1 MKYLIIIPILTTIMM
16 SAQSNSGHDIRLMIS
31 ALIAFFIIG
40 VLIVLE
46 SIIRCYILNRKDDR
60 YHFSEEFDTRV
71 GFILIS
77 VSSIF
82 IAFIC
87 LTISINNLIG

>member
-1 MKYLIIIPILTTIMM
+1 MKHLIIIPILTTIMV
-16 SAQSNSGHDIRLMIS
+16 SAQSNSRHDIRLMIS

-46 SIIRCYILNRKDDR
+46 SIIRCYILNRKDNS

-71 GFILIS
+71 GVILIS